1 MNQFRFVME
10 SRIESTRLENMLLK
24 RYCIGQIKG
33 EKGDIFY
40 MIEEGT
46 LIATKTLIQG

>member
-1 MNQFRFVME
+1 V
-10 SRIESTRLENMLLK
+10 
-24 RYCIGQIKG
+24 CDGIKYHKYNPGEYVIREG

-46 LIATKTLIQG
+46 LIATKTLEPGKEPT